1 MINEHIK
8 GYIVDLDETGTLHI
22 TASAPSLERA
32 LKREYE
38 ECEIILQDGRKI
50 SPEQRRKVY
59 SLLGEI
65 AEYVNGIRNSDTV
78 EEAKAL
84 MKWEFM
90 LKRMESQERRLFS
103 LSNCDMTTAREFI
116 TYLIDFI
123 IAEDIPST
131 VSLIDTCEDISRYVY
146 QCAAHRKCAV
156 CGREADI
163 HHMEG
168 SRVQAGND
176 REEVHHLG
184 REVLPLCR
192 EHHQEAHQSEV
203 DFLSKYHLQPI
214 TLDEALCKK
223 LKLKK

>member
-1 MINEHIK
+1 MIYEHIK
-8 GYIVDLDETGTLHI
+8 GYIVDLDDTGTLHI
-22 TASAPSLERA
+22 TAKVPSMERT

-38 ECEIILQDGRKI
+38 EVEVILQDGRKI
-50 SPEQRRKVY
+50 SPAQRRKCY
-59 SLLGEI
+59 ALLGEI
-65 AEYVNGIRNSDTV
+65 AEYSEGIRNSDTV
-78 EEAKAL
+78 ESAKKL
-84 MKWEFM
+84 MKIEF
-90 LKRMESQERRLFS
+90 KVRRMESLERKIFS
-103 LSNCDMTTAREFI
+103 LSDCDCTLAKEFI
-116 TYLIDFI
+116 SFLIDFI
-123 IAEDIPST
+123 IEEDIPT
-131 VSLIDTCEDISRYVY
+131 NISLIENCENIGRYVY

-168 SRVQAGND
+168 SRIGIGND

-184 REVLPLCR
+184 REILPLCR

>member
-1 MINEHIK
+1 MVNEHIT

-59 SLLGEI
+59 ALLGEI

-78 EEAKAL
+78 EETKAL

-103 LSNCDMTTAREFI
+103 LSNCSMTVAKEFI
-116 TYLIDFI
+116 SYLIDFI
-123 IAEDIPST
+123 IAEDIPTS
-131 VSLIDTCEDISRYVY
+131 VSLIDNCEDITRYVY
-146 QCAAHRKCAV
+146 QCAANRKCAV
-156 CGREADI
+156 CGKPADV

-184 REVLPLCR
+184 RSILPLCR
-192 EHHQEAHQSEV
+192 VHHEECHNSEM
-203 DFLSKYHLQPI
+203 DFLHKYHLESI
-214 TLDEALCKK
+214 TLDEFLCKK